1 MVTHIGNFELSVS
14 IEEEKDCIHFSETG
28 KNTWSEACLY
38 SNDTFIRENMLEDG
52 SYLAKS
58 WDLNEVDHAKNCEEG
73 LDCLSKAEKDMLMT
87 MANKYG

>member
-1 MVTHIGNFELSVS
+1 
-14 IEEEKDCIHFSETG
+14 
-28 KNTWSEACLY
+28 
-38 SNDTFIRENMLEDG
+38 MLEDG